1 MLTQYGKVVR
11 LVKPTR
17 RSLSH
22 TLSLTASPD
31 ELLRAQIAGG
41 DLDAAAAT
49 LLQFSTTRPIPISS
63 LHLVFSSLSNC
74 DHFHSAITLYN
85 SLSKSPAFT
94 PDLITFN
101 IVLKCYSLARRSD
114 LAHCLFDEMRF
125 RNIKPDTVS
134 FNTLVKC
141 FCNENNIPA
150 SLEVL
155 RTMKD
160 RGLRPNGFTYSM
172 LIGLVSRGCSN
183 SELGLGLI
191 QEMLT
196 LGLIPSTVNW
206 NCVLAALCKDGKVV
220 AARAVYAMVGKSG
233 AVVDITAYTCFV
245 QLLCRERMVGEA
257 KKVFDEMSEKGVHP
271 NVVTHNTLLHGLCL
285 NKHLEDAIRMV
296 NQMIVNG
303 PSPSVVT
310 YTTLMGCLCG
320 EGRLEEALGFMD
332 QMTRQGLEPDKSMYS
347 IMLGALCNRGRTED
361 AVQLFREMG
370 VCGFNDIVAYNIL
383 IRGFC
388 KSGNMDRARELFD
401 EFVGKGL
408 KPDVIMYTSLMDGF
422 CRNAEMD
429 AAKELFNDM
438 QGKGLKPD
446 IITYSTMI
454 EGFCTLGKLDEAQEL
469 LFDMEGRNLQPNKVI
484 YTLLIIAFY
493 RAGNLDQAAY
503 YLGEMVDQGQ
513 QLNDKTCRL
522 VLDKMSSMGVHQDA
536 CNLLNSVVENELGAD
551 QMILSEI
558 LNHYCKNRRMQEAAD
573 FIRRMSEKGGQSCI
587 VSSNSRMQGHCIKGE
602 IVEAANVLHEIVK
615 NGILPSTLGV
625 SLFLDHV
632 CSFGQ
637 LDRFLGALPILL
649 GEPDNSGS

>member
-1 MLTQYGKVVR
+1 M
-11 LVKPTR
+11 
-17 RSLSH
+17 
-22 TLSLTASPD
+22 A
-31 ELLRAQIAGG
+31 
-41 DLDAAAAT
+41 
-49 LLQFSTTRPIPISS
+49 
-63 LHLVFSSLSNC
+63 
-74 DHFHSAITLYN
+74 
-85 SLSKSPAFT
+85 
-94 PDLITFN
+94 
-101 IVLKCYSLARRSD
+101 
-114 LAHCLFDEMRF
+114 
-125 RNIKPDTVS
+125 
-134 FNTLVKC
+134 
-141 FCNENNIPA
+141 
-150 SLEVL
+150 L
-155 RTMKD
+155 RTQCSSA
-160 RGLRPNGFTYSM
+160 LW
-172 LIGLVSRGCSN
+172 SRGCSN

-196 LGLIPSTVNW
+196 LGLVPSTVNW
-206 NCVLAALCKDGKVV
+206 NCVLAALCKDGKVG
-220 AARAVYAMVGKSG
+220 AARAVYAMMGKSG

-332 QMTRQGLEPDKSMYS
+332 QMTLQGLEPISPCTVLCLVRCATEGEQR
-347 IMLGALCNRGRTED
+347 MLFSSL
-361 AVQLFREMG
+361 
-370 VCGFNDIVAYNIL
+370 
-383 IRGFC
+383 
-388 KSGNMDRARELFD
+388 ARELFD

-513 QLNDKTCRL
+513 QLNDKTSRL

-637 LDRFLGALPILL
+637 LDRFLEALPILL
-649 GEPDNSGS
+649 GELDNSGS